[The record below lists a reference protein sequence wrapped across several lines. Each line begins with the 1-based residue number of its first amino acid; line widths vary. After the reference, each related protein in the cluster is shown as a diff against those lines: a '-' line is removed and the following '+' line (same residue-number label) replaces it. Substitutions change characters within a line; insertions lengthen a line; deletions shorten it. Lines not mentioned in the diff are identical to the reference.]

1 MKTPLF
7 TQHQLGGLYAVVNQ
21 ELTTGN
27 IFWVDSNTG
36 TDGAGYGRNPD
47 APLAT
52 IDYAIGLCTANKN
65 DIIFVMAQHAET
77 VTAAITLDVAGV
89 SIIGLGHGRNKPTI
103 TGNGT
108 IDAMTITA
116 ADCTVKGLV
125 FAAPGTDAQTAD
137 INIAAATCTIKDTR
151 HIGSATDVNKVA
163 FITVEAAGNDFLI
176 DGCQFFNEVVEMPGG
191 IVIEGACS
199 RGEVK
204 NCHFFDSI
212 GFTNGCI
219 NDGATALGLYV
230 HDNIFANAKANTV
243 VAEFGNNSTGVCV
256 RNMINGRNTTIAANW
271 TLSTGMA
278 YFENYVVE
286 EVSKSGLLLPA
297 VDAE

>member
-7 TQHQLGGLYAVVNQ
+7 TQVQHGGMFSVVNN
-21 ELTTGN
+21 EITTGS

-47 APLAT
+47 APVAT
-52 IDYAIGLCTANKN
+52 IDYAIGLCTANKG
-65 DIIFVMAQHAET
+65 DVIFVMPQHAET
-77 VTAAITLDVAGV
+77 VTTAITADVAGI
-89 SIIGLGHGRNKPTI
+89 SIIGLGHGRNIPTI
-103 TGNGT
+103 TGNAA
-108 IDAMTITA
+108 IDALTVTA
-116 ADCTVKGLV
+116 ADVTIKNLI

-137 INIAAATCTIKDTR
+137 INIAAGTCSVINTR

-163 FITVEAAGNDFLI
+163 FITITAAGHDFLI
-176 DGCQFFNEVVEMPGG
+176 DGARFFNTVVEMPGG
-191 IVIEGACS
+191 IVIEGACA
-199 RGEVK
+199 RGEVR
-204 NCHFFDSI
+204 NCYFFDSI

-219 NDGATALGLYV
+219 NDSATATALFI
-230 HDNIFANAKANTV
+230 HDNVFANAKADTV
-243 VAEFGNNSTGVCV
+243 VAEFGNNSTGVCA
-256 RNMINGRNTTIAANW
+256 RNFINGRNTTIASNW

-286 EVSKSGLLLPA
+286 EAQKSGLLLPA